1 MEVIM
6 VHYYKTTGIY
16 SDVDCLRVEVH
27 YNKGNGYEARI
38 TPCAK
43 SGDYYSIFYSPE
55 YFQYYNTLTCMLV
68 PCSRKSAKKE
78 QEAYFLMKDKMNWLL
93 EQYVTMAENNGG
105 RHIEIVGELE
115 D

>member
-1 MEVIM
+1 M

-16 SDVDCLRVEVH
+16 SDVNLLRVEVY
-27 YNKGNGYEARI
+27 YNKGVGYEARI

-43 SGDYYSIFYSPE
+43 ADGYYSVFYSPE
-55 YFQYYNTLTCMLV
+55 YYKYYNTLVCMLV

-78 QEAYFLMKDKMNWLL
+78 QEAYKLLSYNVDQLL
-93 EQYVTMAENNGG
+93 EQYVAMAENKGG
-105 RHIEIVGELE
+105 RHIEIVGKLE

>member
-1 MEVIM
+1 M
-6 VHYYKTTGIY
+6 VHYYKTKGIY
-16 SDVDCLRVEVH
+16 SDSNLLRMKVY
-27 YNKGNGYEARI
+27 YNKGRGYEARV
-38 TPCAK
+38 TPCSK
-43 SGDYYSIFYSPE
+43 SDGHYSIIYNPE

-78 QEAYFLMKDKMNWLL
+78 YEACRIMEEKANWLL
-93 EQYVTMAENNGG
+93 NQYVTMAENKGG

>member
-1 MEVIM
+1 M

-16 SDVDCLRVEVH
+16 ADSNLLKVEVH
-27 YNKGNGYEARI
+27 YNKGVGYEARV
-38 TPCAK
+38 TPCSK
-43 SGDYYSIFYSPE
+43 GNGFVSVVYSREYY
-55 YFQYYNTLTCMLV
+55 QHYNTLTCLLV
-68 PCSRKSAKKE
+68 SCGRRSAKKE

-115 D
+115 E